1 MAKTLQHQ
9 IIAGASHLI
18 AEEEHWTR
26 CSMARNSEGNPCS
39 VWDPAAVRFCAV
51 GALWRAAFE
60 LRSDLDVFPLVE
72 QTALQVVVSN
82 GRACCKRSTISRV
95 MPRSCRCFEPH
106 LPRNTSS
113 ACVFLLN

>member
-9 IIAGASHLI
+9 IIEGALHLI

-26 CSMARNSEGNPCS
+26 CSMARNEGGDPCS

-60 LRSDLDVFPLVE
+60 LTESLESFQLVE
-72 QTALQVVVSN
+72 TIAKRVVDINSRTDCLQTLNDVEGHAAVVHLLQV
-82 GRACCKRSTISRV
+82 AL
-95 MPRSCRCFEPH
+95 E
-106 LPRNTSS
+106 
-113 ACVFLLN
+113 A